1 MRIVVGTDG
10 SAGGR
15 AALGWALGLAQARHD
30 VADVVEVVQVY
41 GGHHLAMPLFAPTS
55 VTPPARYLT
64 DHPGTPVA
72 LEAETVAHRAELQD
86 HLHHDAQLQLAEAVR
101 EAGGTG
107 GVRIEAIAVPGEEPG
122 RALVAHAEGADL
134 LVVGARGGGG
144 PLHRLLGSVSEHCV
158 HHAGCPV
165 VVVR

>member
-15 AALGWALGLAQARHD
+15 AALDWAVDLVRGRHD
-30 VADVVEVVQVY
+30 VSDVVELVHVY
-41 GGHHLAMPLFAPTS
+41 GGHHLAMPLFVPTS
-55 VTPPARYLT
+55 VTPPGPYLT
-64 DHPGTPVA
+64 DHPGVGVA
-72 LEAETVAHRAELQD
+72 LEAESVTHRAELQD
-86 HLHHDAQLQLAEAVR
+86 HLRYEAEQLLVDLVR
-101 EAGGTG
+101 QVGGTD
-107 GVRIEAIAVPGEEPG
+107 GVRIETSPVSGEDPG

-134 LVVGARGGGG
+134 LVVGARGGG

-165 VVVR
+165 VVIR